1 MILMIVALFFLAA
14 FLGLITLYMWYAAMK
29 ASPAFEIKRRLRK
42 LALETDKQ
50 LPEDVKI
57 EILIEM
63 TPAERFLYKFKLI
76 RGLHGLIDKAGL
88 KIDAKIFLLFLLSS
102 AAAGFIIGIALKR
115 GMIFPALLTIIGVM
129 IPLIYLNF
137 RKARRVH
144 QFSDQF
150 ASVLDMIS
158 RSLKAGHSF
167 ASAVQMVGDEMPEPV
182 AGLFKTAY
190 EEQTFGLSMRE
201 ALSHMIERMDTVDL
215 RYFVTAVNIYREIGG
230 NLSEILERLA
240 FTIRERLK
248 IQRQVKVYTAQAR
261 LTGFILAVLPIVVA
275 GILYTLDPEYIGEL
289 FTEKIGRYLI
299 AGAITGQI
307 IGYLVIR
314 KIIDIRI

>member
-1 MILMIVALFFLAA
+1 MILMIVALFFLSA

-42 LALETDKQ
+42 IALETDKE

-57 EILIEM
+57 EILFEM
-63 TPAERFLYKFKLI
+63 TPVDRFLYKFKLI
-76 RGLHGLIDKAGL
+76 RELHGFIDKAGL
-88 KIDAKIFLLFLLSS
+88 KIDAKIFFLILLSS

-115 GMIFPALLTIIGVM
+115 GMIFPALFTIIGVL
-129 IPLIYLNF
+129 IPLLYLNF
-137 RKARRVH
+137 RTARRVQ

-150 ASVLDMIS
+150 ANVLDMIS
-158 RSLKAGHSF
+158 RSLRAGHSF
-167 ASAVQMVGDEMPEPV
+167 ASAVQVVGDEMSEPV

-201 ALSHMIERMDTVDL
+201 ALSHMTERMDTVDL

-261 LTGFILAVLPIVVA
+261 LTGHILAVIPIVVA
-275 GILYTLDPEYIGEL
+275 VVLYMLDPEYIGEL
-289 FTEKIGRYLI
+289 LTNKIGRYLI

-307 IGYLVIR
+307 IGYFVIR